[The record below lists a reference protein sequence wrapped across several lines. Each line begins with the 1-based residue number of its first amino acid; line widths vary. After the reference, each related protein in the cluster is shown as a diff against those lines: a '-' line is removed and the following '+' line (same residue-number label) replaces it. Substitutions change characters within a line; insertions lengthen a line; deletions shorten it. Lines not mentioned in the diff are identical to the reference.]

1 MVLALTMPIMAAFY
15 SVLLLFSFFSS
26 RKSGSDVGR
35 GESSDSGRGRC
46 PRKMGANSM
55 KTENEVHQSA
65 ASLFPSKSA
74 CAESKKRKWRA
85 ETSLFEKKEGNGE
98 GGGG

>member
-15 SVLLLFSFFSS
+15 SVLLLFSFFSI
-26 RKSGSDVGR
+26 RESGSDVGR

-55 KTENEVHQSA
+55 KTEDEFHQSA

-98 GGGG
+98 GR